1 MKKVLTLFTAA
12 ALTASMSMAAFA
24 EDGTEPLKCGPVP
37 PRKTEKPNYAIGKL
51 YLDEDGEI
59 PDCIPREQLQFR
71 VTALEGNPDDTMIS
85 IAPHE
90 VKENPDHIAID
101 VPKYTKVGR
110 YNYQVQELS
119 GNTQGVEYAA
129 EPLNVQI
136 LAQWNED
143 HSAIV
148 TTMSFTTASGEKKV
162 DTFLNHYDL
171 GELDIE
177 KEVTGNLGDYDKEFL
192 VDVTFTAEEGKT
204 VRSDISYEMDGN
216 FYTIPAS
223 AMADGTE
230 TVTVSLKHDETVS
243 FDHLPVG
250 IYYQVTE
257 QDYTAGGTN
266 SENGYDAPVYEVDDD
281 EGQITD
287 QGVQGRITADNDDVD
302 VDIINNKGTVVET
315 GVFLDSVPYLI
326 LMGIVAVSGVL
337 LLKKRRAV

>member
-1 MKKVLTLFTAA
+1 M
-12 ALTASMSMAAFA
+12 
-24 EDGTEPLKCGPVP
+24 
-37 PRKTEKPNYAIGKL
+37 
-51 YLDEDGEI
+51 
-59 PDCIPREQLQFR
+59 
-71 VTALEGNPDDTMIS
+71 
-85 IAPHE
+85 
-90 VKENPDHIAID
+90 
-101 VPKYTKVGR
+101 
-110 YNYQVQELS
+110 
-119 GNTQGVEYAA
+119 
-129 EPLNVQI
+129 
-136 LAQWNED
+136 
-143 HSAIV
+143 
-148 TTMSFTTASGEKKV
+148 
-162 DTFLNHYDL
+162 
-171 GELDIE
+171 
-177 KEVTGNLGDYDKEFL
+177 
-192 VDVTFTAEEGKT
+192 DVTFTAEEGKT